1 MQRPFIGTR
10 NLPSAANPDNPA
22 PILCQREAVNADD
35 HPKVSN
41 AQSSV
46 KCVKDNSHNHPP
58 LPLELRVIAEAI
70 HGRTRHTFYD
80 NGRDFIRG
88 KALCQHGEWLLFVE
102 ASGFSARSAQAQMQA
117 ARAIDAGE
125 VPPALTLDAT
135 LAAVAKS
142 ADSAHL
148 PAPADPVAKLIRC
161 QAECAEA
168 RADMEHWQQRTAA
181 MQLENRRLERI
192 ARRHGLIDGK
202 GRTVADA

>member
-1 MQRPFIGTR
+1 MQHPFFGAR

-22 PILCQREAVNADD
+22 PTLCQREAVNADD
-35 HPKVSN
+35 RHKIP
-41 AQSSV
+41 
-46 KCVKDNSHNHPP
+46 VKDNACNHPS

-80 NGRDFIRG
+80 NGRDFIRA
-88 KALCQHGEWLLFVE
+88 KALCQHGQWLPFVE

-125 VPPALTLDAT
+125 VPPHLTLDAT
-135 LAAVAKS
+135 LAAVAKR
-142 ADSAHL
+142 ADSAQL
-148 PAPADPVAKLIRC
+148 PAPELAARVAKLIRL
-161 QAECAEA
+161 QAEGAKL
-168 RADMEHWQQRTAA
+168 RADMEHWQQRTSA